1 MGLILREQ
9 IKSEKAK
16 RAKLKLMIA
25 CVLKR
30 RMSFLI
36 DSALEMKAIDLTI
49 KVKEKY
55 VSSFPLSKL

>member
-1 MGLILREQ
+1 
-9 IKSEKAK
+9 
-16 RAKLKLMIA
+16 MIA

-36 DSALEMKAIDLTI
+36 DSALEMKAIDLTT